1 MNEKF
6 LEGFHKIQKE
16 KLLKMIENKVS
27 NQRSVILK
35 EIKQHLEDGVE
46 KVDFKDLVQMM
57 RDGVI

>member
-46 KVDFKDLVQMM
+46 KVDFKDLV
-57 RDGVI
+57 

>member
-27 NQRSVILK
+27 NQRTVILK
-35 EIKQHLEDGVE
+35 EIKGFIEEGIDKIDYKE
-46 KVDFKDLVQMM
+46 LVKMM
-57 RDGVI
+57 RDGVV